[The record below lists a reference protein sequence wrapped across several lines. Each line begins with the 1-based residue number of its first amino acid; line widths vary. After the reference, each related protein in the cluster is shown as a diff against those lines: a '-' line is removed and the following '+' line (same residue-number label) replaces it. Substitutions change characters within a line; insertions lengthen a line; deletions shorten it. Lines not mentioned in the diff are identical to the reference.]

1 MAERRVAQIVRQT
14 GHLNDCTDVARRI
27 AFRQEAAHLHHHAD
41 TVADAAADTGHFD
54 TVRQTVVRQ
63 IMLGQRMHLR
73 FPSQTAECAGKHHT
87 VVIDVEIRTQRVRT
101 FLRRRRTGGY
111 DFVVFQAETL
121 RTQQTLP
128 IRFCHRKPPNR

>member
-1 MAERRVAQIVRQT
+1 MRQT
-14 GHLNDCTDVARRI
+14 GHLNDCADVARRI
-27 AFRQEAAHLHHHAD
+27 AFRQEAARLHHHAD
-41 TVADAAADTGHFD
+41 TVADTAADTGHFD

-63 IMLGQRMHLR
+63 IMLGKRMYLC
-73 FPSQTAECAGKHHT
+73 FPSQTAECTGKHHT

-101 FLRRRRTGGY
+101 FLRRRRTSRH
-111 DFVVFQAETL
+111 DFIVFQAETL